1 MIEDDYINYKYN
13 VTKSLGKGG
22 YGEVFL
28 AENKKTNSQVAIKYL
43 NLKKMGE

>member
-13 VTKSLGKGG
+13 VTKSLGEGG

-28 AENKKTNSQVAIKYL
+28 AENKKLIL
-43 NLKKMGE
+43 RLL